1 MIQIQILQ
9 EATGNSL
16 LGDLVTPIDTYW
28 LGAPPEDR
36 NSWYMI
42 YIYMMF
48 FEGARFWTFIFFP
61 LVFREFR

>member
-48 FEGARFWTFIFFP
+48 FEGARF
-61 LVFREFR
+61 